1 MTGEPRDLLAELK
14 RSLRLRN
21 TETGEV
27 FAAPLYIDEHVTE
40 DHAGRVRQVSAS
52 VRVDIEGIPGGD
64 YELIDDAPT
73 EGDEPL

>member
-1 MTGEPRDLLAELK
+1 MTFE
-14 RSLRLRN
+14 SSVMRLRN

-27 FAAPLYIDEHVTE
+27 FDAPVSIDEHVAE
-40 DHAGRVRQVSAS
+40 DHAGRVRRVSTS
-52 VRVDIEGIPGGD
+52 VTVDIEGIPGGD